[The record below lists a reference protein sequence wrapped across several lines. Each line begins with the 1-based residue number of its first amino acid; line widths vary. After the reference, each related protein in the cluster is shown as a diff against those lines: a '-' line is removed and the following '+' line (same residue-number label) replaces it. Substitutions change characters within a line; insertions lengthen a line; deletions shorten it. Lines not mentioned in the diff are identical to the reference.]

1 MLLLGSEAAREIPT
15 NVDCS
20 VVLVVA
26 DILEILETDV
36 PA

>member
-1 MLLLGSEAAREIPT
+1 MILLGGEAAREIPA

-36 PA
+36 RA